1 MNLTDKATREHG
13 GRIAIERF
21 RAQFKAAGLE
31 SLRLLEDGDMERV
44 YCDFHEDYVVKH
56 VVNFKSRYR
65 FVQVKTNGKLNY
77 QYNILEIFGLKKRP
91 KKALIHDLKSSY
103 AGKLLLHV
111 ESFGASCQ
119 SIEIYTNVN
128 FDDEVEQIID
138 EIRSADKLT
147 ANTMNLIAE
156 TRKLI
161 VSLTSKTD
169 EEVIAF
175 LSHLQLS
182 PRKQILNDEEEG
194 FVAQASHQIYKYS
207 EINLN
212 PDEVRQIIVQL
223 LSLIEDKSAVPLAST
238 INEKELNE
246 KASVA
251 IDDILDIL
259 TISRSAYYTLKNGG
273 DDKAIKSVSIL
284 QRVLKRNGF
293 SGEIVNIF
301 ASFKIQ
307 WETWFRTN
315 RHDIPEFRLTI
326 IKQGIT
332 QLAKKLATGQVGM
345 DTITPEIAT
354 LSAYINKSLSR
365 SDISEEL
372 TFGAVLSE
380 LVKGEAV

>member
-21 RAQFKAAGLE
+21 KAQFKAAGLE
-31 SLRLLEDGDMERV
+31 SLGLLEDGDMERV

-56 VVNFKSRYR
+56 VVDSNPRYR
-65 FVQVKTNGKLNY
+65 FVQVKTKGKLNH
-77 QYNILEIFGLKKRP
+77 QYNMLEVFGLKKKP
-91 KKALIHDLKSSY
+91 KKAPIHDLKNSY

-111 ESFGASCQ
+111 ESFGANCH

-128 FDDEVEQIID
+128 FDDEVEKIID
-138 EIRSADKLT
+138 EIRGTETLT
-147 ANTMNLIAE
+147 TNTLNLIAE
-156 TRKLI
+156 TRTLI
-161 VSLTSKTD
+161 ASLTSKTD
-169 EEVIAF
+169 EEVLTF
-175 LSHLQLS
+175 LSHLKLS
-182 PRKQILNDEEEG
+182 PRKQILNEEEEG
-194 FVAQASHQIYKYS
+194 FVAQASQRIYKYS

-212 PDEVRQIIVQL
+212 PDEVRQIIILL
-223 LSLIEDKSAVPLAST
+223 LSMIEDKSAVPLAST
-238 INEKELNE
+238 ISEEELNE

-251 IDDILDIL
+251 IDDILDIIA
-259 TISRSAYYTLKNGG
+259 ISRSAYYTLKNGG

-293 SGEIVNIF
+293 SGETVDIF
-301 ASFKIQ
+301 AAFKIQ

-332 QLAKKLATGQVGM
+332 LLAKKLAIGQVDM

-354 LSAYINKSLSR
+354 LCAIINKTLSR
-365 SDISEEL
+365 TDISEEL